1 MKIKNLKNGFEKLT
15 IAKARIIA
23 HLIGDGCVYKSNH
36 DYNIKYE
43 VKDLESLNSFEKDM
57 LSVYGLKL
65 TKGFKESGFTGKP
78 VPFLRLR
85 SKLAYE
91 DLLKYSTY
99 KSKDWKIKSKILQSS
114 KQIKKEF
121 LKAFF
126 DDEGSVVPE
135 GKKGIIKLYSI
146 NKEGLQQIQKMLL
159 EFDVDSKLDSGYGA
173 KRNVYALLI
182 KDLNKFNK
190 EIGFNLKRKQSKLK
204 QLRQKYI
211 YSENCLN

>member
-15 IAKARIIA
+15 IAKSRIIA
-23 HLIGDGCVYKSNH
+23 HLIGDGSVYRSNH

-43 VKDLESLNSFEKDM
+43 LKDLESLNYFERDM
-57 LSVYGLKL
+57 SSVYGLKL
-65 TKGFKESGFTGKP
+65 TKGLKESGFTGKP

-114 KQIKKEF
+114 NQIKKEF

-135 GKKGIIKLYSI
+135 GRKGVIKLYSI
-146 NKEGLQQIQKMLL
+146 NKEVLQQIQKMLSD
-159 EFDVDSKLDSGYGA
+159 FDVDSQLGSGYGA

-182 KDLNKFNK
+182 KDLAKFRK
-190 EIGFNLKRKQSKLK
+190 KIGFNLARKQSKLNK
-204 QLRQKYI
+204 LR
-211 YSENCLN
+211 